1 MPGQRLIRSLF
12 VAMSASRLPPLP
24 MNIFVCVKQVVARDS
39 LLRRNDD
46 ETWILDDGL
55 SFEMN
60 EPDTFALE
68 EGLRLKEKHGGEV
81 VAITAGPARSAS
93 TVREALAKGAD
104 RGIHIEDDR
113 YAQADTF
120 ATAQALAA
128 AIRREPHD
136 VILTG
141 LQSDDVGFGQTGVVL
156 AELLGLPHA
165 TIIMEIDAS
174 GERLRCKRELE
185 AGWFQTVTL
194 PQPALLTIQSGIN
207 KVRYAT
213 LMGIKRARRKP
224 FTRYT
229 PEDLGIEVSVQQAVQ
244 RLYPPQQSKQ
254 TQFLEGGSHEVAE
267 QLISKL
273 RFEARVL

>member
-1 MPGQRLIRSLF
+1 
-12 VAMSASRLPPLP
+12 
-24 MNIFVCVKQVVARDS
+24 MNIFVCVKQVMARDS
-39 LLRRNDD
+39 VLQLNESR
-46 ETWILDDGL
+46 TWATDDGV

-68 EGLRLKEKHGGEV
+68 EALRLKERHGGEV
-81 VAITAGPARSAS
+81 AAVTAGPARAAS

-113 YAQADTF
+113 YVQADSY

-128 AIRREPHD
+128 AISREPHD
-136 VILTG
+136 LILTG
-141 LQSDDVGFGQTGVVL
+141 LQSDDSGFGQTGVIV

-165 TIIMEIDAS
+165 AIIMEIDAS
-174 GERLRCKRELE
+174 GGGLCCKRELE
-185 AGWFQTVTL
+185 AGWFQTITL

-224 FTRYT
+224 FRRYS
-229 PEDLGIEVSVQQAVQ
+229 PEELGIAVSAQQRVL
-244 RLYPPQQSKQ
+244 RLYQPQQSKQ
-254 TQFLEGGSHEVAE
+254 TELLEGSSGEVARE
-267 QLISKL
+267 LLNKL